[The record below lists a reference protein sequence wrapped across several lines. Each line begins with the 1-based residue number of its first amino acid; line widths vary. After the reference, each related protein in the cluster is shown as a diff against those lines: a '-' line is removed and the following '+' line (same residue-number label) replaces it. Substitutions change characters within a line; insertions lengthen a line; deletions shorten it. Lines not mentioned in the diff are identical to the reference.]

1 MYFTNKLINIC
12 NFCFFYIFS
21 AIKFPSTMKHIES
34 NKSLKKRKNDVKQKL
49 SVHAKEELIV
59 DVKEEETGNTEKEA
73 TDEKLQVFR
82 SLS

>member
-21 AIKFPSTMKHIES
+21 AIKLPGVTKQIES
-34 NKSLKKRKNDVKQKL
+34 NKSSKKKEKDVKQEL
-49 SVHAKEELIV
+49 SVHVKEEQIV

-73 TDEKLQVFR
+73 TGEKPQVF
-82 SLS
+82 SSSS